1 MKAYT
6 LYELNNL
13 LKEAIEGAM
22 PDEYWVQ
29 AELSE
34 CYERGGHCYL
44 ELVEKND
51 NTNTFI
57 AKARAVVWSNV
68 WKILKQSFENTTGQR
83 LSKGMKV
90 MLQVYPN
97 FHAAFGFSW
106 IVNDM
111 DPTYTI
117 GDMVQRR
124 QRIIKQLKDDGVFDL
139 NKQLT
144 LPLFCQRIAVISSA
158 SAAGYGD
165 FCNQLLSNSFGF
177 HFHTE
182 LFEAIMQGDMVEQ
195 TIIAALDEIYKR
207 EKEFD
212 CVVIIRGGG
221 ASSDLAGFDTYN
233 LATNAA
239 QFSLPIITG
248 IGHERDD
255 TILDM
260 VAHTRVKTPTAAAEF
275 LINNLCE
282 IDSYLVYASQILQK
296 AGRQAVRMAEQK
308 LLTHNIKLKEA
319 VKIFFERKQHK
330 LEMIGQR
337 LESLDPTILL
347 KRGYSITTLNGKIVK
362 GVEQVKNG
370 DEIETI
376 LRNGK
381 IKSKVEFKKKS

>member
-1 MKAYT
+1 MKTYT

-13 LKEAIEGAM
+13 LKESVEESMSG
-22 PDEYWVQ
+22 EYWVQ

-51 NTNTFI
+51 KTNTFV
-57 AKARAVVWSNV
+57 AKSRAMIWSNV
-68 WKILKQSFENTTGQR
+68 WKILKNSFESTTGQQ

-90 MLQVYPN
+90 LLQVYPN

-124 QRIIKQLKDDGVFDL
+124 QKIIKQLKDEGLFDL
-139 NKQLT
+139 NKQLS
-144 LPLFCQRIAVISSA
+144 LPVFCQRIAVISSA
-158 SAAGYGD
+158 SAAGFGD
-165 FCNQLLSNSFGF
+165 FCNHLESNTYGF
-177 HFHTE
+177 QFHTE
-182 LFEAIMQGDMVEQ
+182 LFEAIMQGEMVEK
-195 TIIAALDEIYKR
+195 TVIAALSAIYER
-207 EKEFD
+207 EGEFD

-221 ASSDLAGFDTYN
+221 ANSDLAGFDTYE
-233 LATNAA
+233 LAANAA

-255 TILDM
+255 TILDL
-260 VAHTRVKTPTAAAEF
+260 VAHTRLKTPTAAADF

-282 IDSYLVYASQILQK
+282 IDSYLEYAAQVVRK
-296 AGRQAVRMAEQK
+296 AGTQAIRMAEQK
-308 LLTHNIKLKEA
+308 LLTQNIRLKEA
-319 VKIFFERKQHK
+319 IKIYFERKRHK
-330 LEMIGQR
+330 LEMMSHK
-337 LESLDPTILL
+337 LDSLDPKILL
-347 KRGYSITTLNGKIVK
+347 KRGYSITTLNGRIVK
-362 GVEQVKNG
+362 DVEAIKNG

-381 IKSKVEFKKKS
+381 IKSKVEI

>member
-1 MKAYT
+1 MKTYT

-13 LKEAIEGAM
+13 LKESVEESM
-22 PDEYWVQ
+22 PGEYWVQ

-51 NTNTFI
+51 KTNTFV
-57 AKARAVVWSNV
+57 AKSRAMIWSNV
-68 WKILKQSFENTTGQR
+68 WKILKNSFESTTGQR

-90 MLQVYPN
+90 LLQVYPN

-124 QRIIKQLKDDGVFDL
+124 QKIIKLLKDEGVFDL
-139 NKQLT
+139 NKQLS
-144 LPLFCQRIAVISSA
+144 LPVFCQRIAVISSA
-158 SAAGYGD
+158 SAAGFGD
-165 FCNQLLSNSFGF
+165 FCNHLESNTYGF
-177 HFHTE
+177 QFHTE
-182 LFEAIMQGDMVEQ
+182 LFEAIMQGEMVEK
-195 TIIAALDEIYKR
+195 TVIAALNAIYER

-212 CVVIIRGGG
+212 CVIIIRGGG
-221 ASSDLAGFDTYN
+221 ANSDLAGFDTYE
-233 LATNAA
+233 LAANAA

-255 TILDM
+255 TILDL
-260 VAHTRVKTPTAAAEF
+260 VAHTRLKTPTAAADF

-282 IDSYLVYASQILQK
+282 IDSYLEYAAQVVRK
-296 AGRQAVRMAEQK
+296 AGTQAIRMAEQK
-308 LLTHNIKLKEA
+308 LLTQNIRLKEA
-319 VKIFFERKQHK
+319 IKIYFERKRHE
-330 LEMIGQR
+330 LEMMSHK
-337 LESLDPTILL
+337 LESLDPKILL
-347 KRGYSITTLNGKIVK
+347 KRGYSITTLNGRIVK
-362 GVEQVKNG
+362 DVEAIKNG

-381 IKSKVEFKKKS
+381 IKSKVEI

>member
-1 MKAYT
+1 MKTYT

-13 LKEAIEGAM
+13 LKESVEESM
-22 PDEYWVQ
+22 PGEYWVQ

-51 NTNTFI
+51 KTNTFV
-57 AKARAVVWSNV
+57 AKSRAMIWNNV
-68 WKILKQSFENTTGQR
+68 WKILKNSFESTTGQR

-90 MLQVYPN
+90 LLQVYPN

-106 IVNDM
+106 IVNDI

-124 QRIIKQLKDDGVFDL
+124 QKIIKQLKDEGVLDL
-139 NKQLT
+139 NKQLS
-144 LPLFCQRIAVISSA
+144 LPIFCQRIAVISSA
-158 SAAGYGD
+158 SAAGFGD
-165 FCNQLLSNSFGF
+165 FCNQLQSNPYGF

-182 LFEAIMQGDMVEQ
+182 LFEAIMQGEMVEK
-195 TIIAALDEIYKR
+195 TMIAAFDAIYKR

-221 ASSDLAGFDTYN
+221 ANSDLAGFDTYE
-233 LATNAA
+233 LAANAA

-260 VAHTRVKTPTAAAEF
+260 VAHTRLKTPTAAADF

-282 IDSYLVYASQILQK
+282 IDSYLEYAAQMVQK
-296 AGRQAVRMAEQK
+296 AGRQAIRMAEQK
-308 LLTHNIKLKEA
+308 LLTQSVRLKEA
-319 VKIFFERKQHK
+319 IKIYFERKRHK
-330 LEMIGQR
+330 LEIMSHK
-337 LESLDPTILL
+337 LESLDPKILL
-347 KRGYSITTLNGKIVK
+347 KRGYSITTLNGRIVK
-362 GVEQVKNG
+362 DVEAIKNG

-381 IKSKVEFKKKS
+381 IKSKVEI

>member
-1 MKAYT
+1 MKTYT

-13 LKEAIEGAM
+13 LKESVEESM
-22 PDEYWVQ
+22 PGEYWVQ

-51 NTNTFI
+51 KTNTFV
-57 AKARAVVWSNV
+57 AKSRAMIWSNV
-68 WKILKQSFENTTGQR
+68 WKILKNSFESTTGQQ

-90 MLQVYPN
+90 LLQVYPN

-124 QRIIKQLKDDGVFDL
+124 QKIIKQLKDEGVFDL
-139 NKQLT
+139 NKQLS
-144 LPLFCQRIAVISSA
+144 LPVFCQRIAVISSA
-158 SAAGYGD
+158 SAAGFGD
-165 FCNQLLSNSFGF
+165 FCNHLESNTYGF
-177 HFHTE
+177 QFHTE
-182 LFEAIMQGDMVEQ
+182 LFEAIMQGEMVEK
-195 TIIAALDEIYKR
+195 TVIAALNAIYER

-212 CVVIIRGGG
+212 CVIIIRGGG
-221 ASSDLAGFDTYN
+221 ANSDLAGFDTYE
-233 LATNAA
+233 LAANAA

-255 TILDM
+255 TILDL
-260 VAHTRVKTPTAAAEF
+260 VAHTRLKTPTAAADF

-282 IDSYLVYASQILQK
+282 IDSYLEYAAQVVRK
-296 AGRQAVRMAEQK
+296 AGTQAIRMAEQK
-308 LLTHNIKLKEA
+308 LLTQNIRLKEA
-319 VKIFFERKQHK
+319 IKIYFERKRHE
-330 LEMIGQR
+330 LEMMSHK
-337 LESLDPTILL
+337 LESLDPKILL
-347 KRGYSITTLNGKIVK
+347 KRGYSITTLNGRIVK
-362 GVEQVKNG
+362 DVEAIKNG

-381 IKSKVEFKKKS
+381 IKSKVEI

>member
-1 MKAYT
+1 MKTYT

-13 LKEAIEGAM
+13 LKESVEESM
-22 PDEYWVQ
+22 PGEYWVQ

-44 ELVEKND
+44 ELVEKKD
-51 NTNTFI
+51 KTNTFV
-57 AKARAVVWSNV
+57 AKSRAMIWSNV
-68 WKILKQSFENTTGQR
+68 WKILKNSFESTTGQR

-90 MLQVYPN
+90 LLQVYPN

-124 QRIIKQLKDDGVFDL
+124 QKIIKLLKDEGVFDL
-139 NKQLT
+139 NKQLS
-144 LPLFCQRIAVISSA
+144 LPVFCQRIAVISSA
-158 SAAGYGD
+158 SAAGFGD
-165 FCNQLLSNSFGF
+165 FCNHLESNPYGF

-182 LFEAIMQGDMVEQ
+182 LFEAIMQGEMVEK
-195 TIIAALDEIYKR
+195 TVIAALNAIYER

-221 ASSDLAGFDTYN
+221 ANSDLAGFDTYE
-233 LATNAA
+233 LAANAA

-255 TILDM
+255 TILDL
-260 VAHTRVKTPTAAAEF
+260 VAHTRLKTPTAAADF

-282 IDSYLVYASQILQK
+282 IDSYLEYAAQVVRK
-296 AGRQAVRMAEQK
+296 AGTQAIRMAEQK
-308 LLTHNIKLKEA
+308 LLTQNIRLKEA
-319 VKIFFERKQHK
+319 IKIYFERKRHE
-330 LEMIGQR
+330 LEMMSHK
-337 LESLDPTILL
+337 LESLDPKILL
-347 KRGYSITTLNGKIVK
+347 KRGYSITTLNGRIVK
-362 GVEQVKNG
+362 DVEAIKNG

-381 IKSKVEFKKKS
+381 IKSKVEI

>member
-1 MKAYT
+1 MKTYT

-13 LKEAIEGAM
+13 LKESVEESM
-22 PDEYWVQ
+22 PGEYWVQ

-51 NTNTFI
+51 KTNTFV
-57 AKARAVVWSNV
+57 AKSRAMIWSNV
-68 WKILKQSFENTTGQR
+68 WKILKNSFESTTGQR

-90 MLQVYPN
+90 LLQVYPN

-124 QRIIKQLKDDGVFDL
+124 QKIIKLLKDEGVFDL
-139 NKQLT
+139 NKQLS
-144 LPLFCQRIAVISSA
+144 LPVFCQRIAVISSA
-158 SAAGYGD
+158 SAAGFGD
-165 FCNQLLSNSFGF
+165 FCNHLESNPYGF
-177 HFHTE
+177 HLHTE
-182 LFEAIMQGDMVEQ
+182 LFEAIMQGEMVEK
-195 TIIAALDEIYKR
+195 TVIAALNAIYER

-221 ASSDLAGFDTYN
+221 ANSDLAGFDTYE
-233 LATNAA
+233 LAANAA

-255 TILDM
+255 TILDL
-260 VAHTRVKTPTAAAEF
+260 VAHTRLKTPTAAADF

-282 IDSYLVYASQILQK
+282 IDSYLEYAAQVVRK
-296 AGRQAVRMAEQK
+296 AGTQAIRMAEQK
-308 LLTHNIKLKEA
+308 LLTQNIRLKEA
-319 VKIFFERKQHK
+319 IKIYFEFKRHE
-330 LEMIGQR
+330 LEMMSHK
-337 LESLDPTILL
+337 LESLDPKILL
-347 KRGYSITTLNGKIVK
+347 KRGYSITTLNGRIVK
-362 GVEQVKNG
+362 DVEAIKNG

-381 IKSKVEFKKKS
+381 IKSRVEI